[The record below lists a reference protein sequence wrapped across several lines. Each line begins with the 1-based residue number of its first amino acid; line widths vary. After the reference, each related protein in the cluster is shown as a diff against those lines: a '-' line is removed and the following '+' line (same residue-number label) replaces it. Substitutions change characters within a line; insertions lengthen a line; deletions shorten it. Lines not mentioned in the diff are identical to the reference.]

1 MNWLKNAGVDLA
13 GVEVK
18 EGKKSFFWSGRYH
31 LDMNS
36 RDTLETQLNVL
47 EEFDPILP
55 ESYKDSEFLILGNI
69 EPSLQRKVIEQMNK
83 RPKLIVLDTMNF
95 WMDIALD
102 SLMQTLKL
110 VDVLVV
116 NDSEARQLSGESS
129 LVKASKKIMKMGPK
143 YLIIKKGENGAL
155 LFYEKKEMDEG
166 EKFLDR
172 VKAQIEKYKHKLE
185 TEETRL
191 LELISE
197 SKKRK
202 LNATE
207 MEELSELDSKIE
219 KALDKESRIPNIL
232 RDDKEA
238 SDLAELLKKVDEL
251 AKKLEDKK

>member
-1 MNWLKNAGVDLA
+1 MAKYKIAYVDESDA
-13 GVEVK
+13 DTRKFQRFSYNYFEVI
-18 EGKKSFFWSGRYH
+18 
-31 LDMNS
+31 
-36 RDTLETQLNVL
+36 
-47 EEFDPILP
+47 PIIP
-55 ESYKDSEFLILGNI
+55 
-69 EPSLQRKVIEQMNK
+69 
-83 RPKLIVLDTMNF
+83 
-95 WMDIALD
+95 
-102 SLMQTLKL
+102 
-110 VDVLVV
+110 
-116 NDSEARQLSGESS
+116 NDSIEETCNAILESHIDAIISDFDFSEQISTVHYDGTDLVS
-129 LVKASKKIMKMGPK
+129 LFLKKRDDFPVFILTS
-143 YLIIKKGENGAL
+143 YEDDAISKGEDVNII
-155 LFYEKKEMDEG
+155 YEKKEMDEG
-166 EKFLDR
+166 EKFLER

-185 TEETRL
+185 TEENRL